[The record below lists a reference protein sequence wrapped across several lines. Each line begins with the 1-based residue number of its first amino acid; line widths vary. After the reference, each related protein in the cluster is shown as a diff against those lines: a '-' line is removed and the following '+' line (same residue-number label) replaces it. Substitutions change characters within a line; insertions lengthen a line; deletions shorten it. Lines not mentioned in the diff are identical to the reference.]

1 MMRIIFTL
9 LIAACGA
16 YLLYQAGVYINFI
29 MARRPD
35 GLESLIS
42 DFPFL
47 LRFAGAFL
55 LFLGALEGLGRKR
68 WLARVLITFGTLCFL
83 LLTGAIIAVGGDVSL
98 WLDEAIWSGVLLA
111 LTAGIYKFR

>member
-1 MMRIIFTL
+1 MIRIILTL

-68 WLARVLITFGTLCFL
+68 WLARVLITIGTLCFL

-98 WLDEAIWSGVLLA
+98 WLDEAVWSGVLLV
-111 LTAGIYKFR
+111 LSAGIYKFR

>member
-35 GLESLIS
+35 GLESLTS
-42 DFPFL
+42 DIPFL
-47 LRFAGAFL
+47 LRFVGTLML
-55 LFLGALEGLGRKR
+55 LLGALIGLAGKR
-68 WLARVLITFGTLCFL
+68 GVSRIMVTLGTLCFL

-98 WLDEAIWSGVLLA
+98 WLDEAVWSGVLLV